1 MALKLPR
8 TVVVLGVV
16 SFFNDL
22 ASEIVVPLIP
32 ILLAGVLA
40 AGPIAL
46 GLVEGVADAVAS
58 FIKLWSG
65 RHSDLLGGRRK
76 GLTLAGY
83 TLSNVAR
90 PLLGLAGSWG
100 GVLLLRSIDRVG
112 KGLRTAPRDAL
123 VSDATP
129 AQLRGYAYGFHRAL
143 DNAGAVGGSLLAA
156 AVLAWSAVSLPQMI
170 LLSAIPGF
178 LAVLC
183 LAVGVKSPA
192 PRGAAPLPGQAA
204 DAVPRLAWTLLGA
217 PIRRYLTVVAL
228 FTLARASETFI
239 LLLGHER
246 GAPTVELLLLWATLS
261 FSKAVTATL
270 GGRLSDR
277 FGRGAL
283 IVASWSAFALSF
295 ALFGAARGPL
305 ALWLVTV
312 LYGLLTGAGEGAERA
327 VVADFARPAERGTA
341 FGWYNLVA
349 GLAAIPAGLLFGTLW
364 QYAGAAVAF
373 NAAAAVAAVAA
384 LLLAAWAWPHESDVE
399 RRSA

>member
-1 MALKLPR
+1 MALRLPR
-8 TVVVLGVV
+8 TVIVLGLV
-16 SFFNDL
+16 SFLNDL

-65 RHSDLLGGRRK
+65 RRSDVLGGRRK

-83 TLSNVAR
+83 TVSNLAR

-100 GVLLLRSIDRVG
+100 AVLLLRSIDRVG

-129 AQLRGYAYGFHRAL
+129 AQLRGYAYGFQRAL

-156 AVLAWSAVSLPQMI
+156 AVLAWSAVSLPQMS

-183 LAVGVKSPA
+183 VAVGVKSPA
-192 PRGAAPLPGQAA
+192 PRAAVLPGPAA
-204 DAVPRLAWTLLGA
+204 DAVPPLAWGLLGA
-217 PIRRYLTVVAL
+217 PMRRYLGVLAL
-228 FTLARASETFI
+228 FALARASETFI
-239 LLLGHER
+239 LLLGHARRGHGRVAAAVGDAELCEGGHRHAGRQAVRPLRTGSGDRGQLGRLRAELRTARR
-246 GAPTVELLLLWATLS
+246 GAY
-261 FSKAVTATL
+261 
-270 GGRLSDR
+270 
-277 FGRGAL
+277 
-283 IVASWSAFALSF
+283 
-295 ALFGAARGPL
+295 PL
-305 ALWLVTV
+305 ALWLATV
-312 LYGLLTGAGEGAERA
+312 LYGLLAGAGEGAERA

-364 QYAGAAVAF
+364 QYAGVAVAF
-373 NAAAAVAAVAA
+373 NTAAALAAAAA
-384 LLLAAWAWPHESDVE
+384 LLLAVWVWPRQSDIE